1 MTTRSTYT
9 LAVRDHQLN
18 NQAHDVVTFDL
29 ECAGLAGGGSVDFS
43 ALDAALAALRAE
55 VIKSARFHAEIAAQG
70 DEEDCD
76 QCDTCASFGTMTWI
90 ESRGY
95 VCSSCR

>member
-1 MTTRSTYT
+1 MTNRSTYT
-9 LAVRDHQLN
+9 LAVRDHQFN
-18 NQAHDVVTFDL
+18 NKAHDVVTFD
-29 ECAGLAGGGSVDFS
+29 VDVPMDWGTRIDPA

-70 DEEDCD
+70 DEEDRD

-95 VCSSCR
+95 ACPSCR